1 MFDML
6 GKLGEVK
13 RKMEEIKSRLNSVY
27 VDGSAGNGKVKI
39 TLTANRAVKEVFI
52 DPSLCNEQSREELQ
66 DLLELAMNDALV
78 KAENVSETEMKSA
91 GRDLLP
97 GFPGL

>member
-27 VDGSAGNGKVKI
+27 VDGSAGSGKVKI

-52 DPSLCNEQSREELQ
+52 DPSLCNEHSREELQ

>member
-6 GKLGEVK
+6 GKLGDVK

-52 DPSLCNEQSREELQ
+52 DSKKL
-66 DLLELAMNDALV
+66 
-78 KAENVSETEMKSA
+78 
-91 GRDLLP
+91 
-97 GFPGL
+97 FY